1 MVFDLVELWVPIWL
15 RPQSATRP
23 SIYLVLPVYDLRR
36 SAAEDNAI
44 THAAAAAKNMY
55 AATPLQLQRLSSKA
69 P

>member
-1 MVFDLVELWVPIWL
+1 MQPL
-15 RPQSATRP
+15 Q
-23 SIYLVLPVYDLRR
+23 YDLRR

-69 P
+69 T